1 METSSISSQNL
12 PADNANYIK
21 NPNSDSENPDGIK
34 DMREIGDL
42 AVWNLSSAK
51 QGHGVD
57 ELRDNNTD
65 TFWQSDSTQ
74 PHFINIEFQK
84 KMKIKAVSL
93 YIDFKTDESYTPSR
107 ISIKVGNSFNDLQE
121 VKLIE
126 FQDPNGWYTF
136 YLDQSN
142 TSGDVIANFIKT
154 MAVQIEIKEN
164 QHNGRDTHIRQVKVF
179 SPREMKSSGPQFLP
193 AFITPELA
201 LFQTLR

>member
-12 PADNANYIK
+12 PTDNPNCIK
-21 NPNSDSENPDGIK
+21 NPISDIENPEGIK
-34 DMREIGDL
+34 EMREIGDL

-136 YLDQSN
+136 YLEQANSL
-142 TSGDVIANFIKT
+142 GDVIANYIKT

-164 QHNGRDTHIRQVKVF
+164 QHNGRDTHIRQVKIF
-179 SPREMKSSGPQFLP
+179 SPRETKSSGLQFLP
-193 AFITPELA
+193 SFVTPELS